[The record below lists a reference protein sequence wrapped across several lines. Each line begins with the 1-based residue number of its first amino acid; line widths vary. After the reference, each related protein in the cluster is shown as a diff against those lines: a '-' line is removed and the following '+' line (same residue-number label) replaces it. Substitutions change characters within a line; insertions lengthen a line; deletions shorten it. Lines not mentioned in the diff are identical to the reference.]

1 MSEIRALRQPSEGA
15 IEMRTLERQKRL
27 YLLGDMIAR
36 GVPLTPAQASWVGTA
51 LKEVA
56 MGASAEHA
64 FSLDE
69 DGRTR
74 SLLKDEIQRK
84 VAIGWIAAAVDDS
97 ELGLGLTVKEAIRR
111 ASRHFGFKEST
122 LRRYWNTR
130 DTNRSPKFDLP

>member
-1 MSEIRALRQPSEGA
+1 MTA
-15 IEMRTLERQKRL
+15 LERQKKL
-27 YLLGDMIAR
+27 YSLGDMIVR

-56 MGASAEHA
+56 MGASAADA

-74 SLLKDEIQRK
+74 SLLKDEIKRK
-84 VAIGWIAAAVDDS
+84 LAIAWIAAAVDDS
-97 ELGLGLTVKEAIRR
+97 ELGLGLTVKEAVRR
-111 ASRHFGFKEST
+111 ASSHFRFKEST

-130 DTNRSPKFDLP
+130 DSNRSPEFDLP